1 MKNISTL
8 IAILVCFTVSSFASN
23 SNKVSSNIT
32 KSNMASPSVV
42 SFKFNLTHDKVESTN
57 ANNST
62 ERNDI
67 IYRSNETRNNNPKS
81 NTPGLTFTYA
91 KGV

>member
-23 SNKVSSNIT
+23 SNKVSSNLGNLTIT
-32 KSNMASPSVV
+32 SSNVE
-42 SFKFNLTHDKVESTN
+42 SFKFNVTSDKVESTN
-57 ANNST
+57 ANNSS

-67 IYRSNETRNNNPKS
+67 IYRSNEIRNNNSKS